1 MHSPLF
7 PSNSG
12 IQPFIE
18 LAQSS
23 KTPAAAA
30 QLVTVA
36 TSAPQTFTF
45 TELLQEPNIQ
55 ALADSPEHSSYH
67 TLLQIFSYGTYETYR
82 STPGLP
88 ALNDAQELKLRQ
100 LSIVS
105 AARSRDQLSYARLG
119 PALGLQGDEEL
130 AETVI
135 SAIYA
140 GLITATLDPARSVVQ
155 VSKVSPLRDLSPGSV
170 PDMVAALRNWEQRC
184 SSTLDELEAQ
194 VQAIRATAA
203 QREKRKKLN
212 DEKLKLAIQKEKGS
226 SNAGNTD
233 IGSSRD
239 ALPRRGQNK
248 RPMAQAGGASQSQDD
263 MDIDVTA
270 NDSKRAG
277 KRKM

>member
-1 MHSPLF
+1 MS
-7 PSNSG
+7 SNSA

-18 LAQSS
+18 LAQAS

-36 TSAPQTFTF
+36 TSAPNTYIF

-55 ALADSPEHSSYH
+55 ALAESPDHSSYH
-67 TLLQIFSYGTYETYR
+67 TLLQIFSYGTYDTYR
-82 STPGLP
+82 STSGLP
-88 ALNDAQELKLRQ
+88 ALNDAQALKLRQ

-105 AARSRDQLSYARLG
+105 AASSRAQLSYSSLG

-140 GLITATLDPARSVVQ
+140 SLITATIDPARSVIQ

-170 PDMVAALRNWEQRC
+170 PDMVTALRNWEQRC
-184 SSTLDELEAQ
+184 ASTLEDLETQ
-194 VQAIRATAA
+194 MQAIRATAVK
-203 QREKRKKLN
+203 RERRKQLN
-212 DEKLKLAIQKEKGS
+212 DDKLKLAVQKEKLA
-226 SNAGNTD
+226 SNNDVGLN
-233 IGSSRD
+233 RD
-239 ALPRRGQNK
+239 MPRRSQNK
-248 RPMAQAGGASQSQDD
+248 RPMAAGGASQSQDD
-263 MDIDVTA
+263 MDLDA
-270 NDSKRAG
+270 PSSDPKRTG